1 MPLKDTICF
10 ESSRASRATVACET
24 GLVLR
29 AVTSSDADDHARNLS
44 GWSQEYD
51 QFSPGAFSGEIAE
64 LRIPGT
70 QLYLEST
77 NQVLHQSCA
86 SWRDSLWLGIPVLK
100 GQSATICAKPLTD
113 SSVTVI
119 RGGSDFELLTPA
131 NYQILGISIDENVF
145 NDYICEVEHIDCFG
159 QLGQREVLMVDPET
173 KRRVCELLQGILS
186 EAGAL
191 SAILGNTP
199 SNEVL
204 QDRILMVLATL
215 FESISPVEDHSSLT
229 QKKRKRIVEKIR
241 EYMFEHI
248 EDDISIPDLC
258 RDLHVSRRTLQYC
271 TEDVVGMSPAA
282 YMRVLRLNGVRRDL
296 FFCGRDTQVTDV
308 AMSWGFRHLSQFAG
322 DYSRMFDM
330 LPSETLSKRRV
341 AMQA

>member
-1 MPLKDTICF
+1 MPLKDSICS
-10 ESSRASRATVACET
+10 ESSDASRANVACAS

-64 LRIPGT
+64 LRIPCT

-86 SWRDSLWLGIPVLK
+86 SWKNSLWLGIPVLK
-100 GQSATICAKPLTD
+100 GQSATICNKPLTE
-113 SSVTVI
+113 SSVAVI

-131 NYQILGISIDENVF
+131 NYQILGISIDESVF
-145 NDYICEVEHIDCFG
+145 NHYICEIEHIDCFG
-159 QLGQREVLMVDPET
+159 QLGQQEVLMIDPET
-173 KRRVCELLQGILS
+173 KHRVCEQLRRILF
-186 EAGAL
+186 EANAL
-191 SAILGNTP
+191 SAASINAP
-199 SNEVL
+199 SNDAL

-215 FESISPVEDHSSLT
+215 FESINAVEDQSSLT

-241 EYMFEHI
+241 EYMFDHI

-296 FFCGRDTQVTDV
+296 FFCTRDTQVTDV

-330 LPSETLSKRRV
+330 LPSETLSKRRGS
-341 AMQA
+341 MRG